1 MSESQLIIPQL
12 PSGSLPAGKTLFIE
26 TRYYVITPDE
36 PDYHKQAKQKA
47 NQQLCDAVKTFGW
60 VAGIGTPPDWSRLRF
75 SRDNN
80 GEEWPATR
88 INR

>member
-1 MSESQLIIPQL
+1 
-12 PSGSLPAGKTLFIE
+12 K

-36 PDYHKQAKQKA
+36 PDYNKQAKQKA

-60 VAGIGTPPDWSRLRF
+60 VTGLGTPPDWPRLRF

-80 GEEWPATR
+80 GQEWPAAR